1 MQEPSIFTKII
12 NGELPCHKVY
22 EDDMTIAFL
31 TIGPVRDG
39 HTLVVPKKQ
48 VDQYIDLPD
57 DYYDALWRTVK
68 KVAAKVRE
76 VTGRE
81 RVGVVIKGIDVPHA
95 HVHLI
100 PFNEGESLR
109 EGDGPSADIDHDHLA
124 EIASNL
130 YFE

>member
-57 DYYDALWRTVK
+57 DYYEALWKTVK
-68 KVAAKVRE
+68 KVAANIRE

-100 PFNEGESLR
+100 PFNEGESLL
-109 EGDGPSADIDHDHLA
+109 EGDGTSADADHEHLA
-124 EIASNL
+124 EIASKL